1 MQWSYW
7 KKVSPFILKEGAPF
21 HTVKEIR
28 ERSKIKIPYKVP
40 PQAKCLLAHVVLGSA
55 HVHTRARRRDAGPEA
70 RSRAFYGSPA
80 PFPAAENGAGL
91 AAASV
96 LRSVEVAARVSP
108 ALDSWIISAPWWI
121 CGTGTPS
128 RFKDEGGKSPPKPD
142 SRGLGPLWLID
153 SFPGVAVRR
162 DFALV

>member
-7 KKVSPFILKEGAPF
+7 KKLSPFILREGAPF
-21 HTVKEIR
+21 PTFKEIR

-55 HVHTRARRRDAGPEA
+55 HVHTRARPREAGPEA
-70 RSRAFYGSPA
+70 RESHRGEGALPSLSTEVPP
-80 PFPAAENGAGL
+80 PFPAAENGEGL

-96 LRSVEVAARVSP
+96 LRSVGIAARVSP
-108 ALDSWIISAPWWI
+108 ALDSWIISASWWI

-142 SRGLGPLWLID
+142 CHSLGPFGW
-153 SFPGVAVRR
+153 
-162 DFALV
+162 